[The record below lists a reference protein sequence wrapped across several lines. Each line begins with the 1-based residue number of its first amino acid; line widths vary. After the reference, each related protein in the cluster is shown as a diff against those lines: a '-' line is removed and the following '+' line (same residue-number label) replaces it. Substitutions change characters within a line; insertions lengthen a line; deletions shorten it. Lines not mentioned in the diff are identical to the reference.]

1 MSNKTKQSIA
11 GVILAASIIGGL
23 VTGGGF
29 EKLDVGNKSH
39 WLTKTQ
45 YKNLK
50 NGLAEKYIFN
60 GEFTIDEYQT
70 FIAVMNKEAKR
81 RKFKN
86 IRGINQD
93 NIVSK
98 MIDKVIQKNE

>member
-1 MSNKTKQSIA
+1 M
-11 GVILAASIIGGL
+11 
-23 VTGGGF
+23 
-29 EKLDVGNKSH
+29 D
-39 WLTKTQ
+39 
-45 YKNLK
+45 
-50 NGLAEKYIFN
+50 IFT

-98 MIDKVIQKNE
+98 IIDKVIQKNK